1 MRQPKTLTMKCCL
14 MILGIFLLIAGAG
27 NLWAEERFVD
37 NKDGTVTDTKTNLMW
52 AKYDNQGDIAWRD
65 AKAYCE
71 HIILSKYEDWR
82 MPTIDELATLYDKA
96 AKGYETDCGD
106 WVKVNPAIRLSCGWV
121 WAADNR
127 AITAHVF
134 NFERGYRYTDL
145 MRHKR
150 NFRALPVRTIKK

>member
-1 MRQPKTLTMKCCL
+1 MSKPKTAKKWLYL
-14 MILGIFLLIAGAG
+14 ILAWGIFLFVFQGSALAG
-27 NLWAEERFVD
+27 ERFID

-52 AKYDNQGDIAWRD
+52 AQDDNQGDITWRD

-71 HIILSKYEDWR
+71 NIILSKYEDWR
-82 MPTIDELATLYDKA
+82 MPTIDELATLYHKSE
-96 AKGYETDCGD
+96 KGYETDCGN
-106 WVKVNPAIRLSCGWV
+106 WVKLNPAIHLSCGWV
-121 WAADNR
+121 WAMDNR

-134 NFERGYRYTDL
+134 NFKRGYRYTDL